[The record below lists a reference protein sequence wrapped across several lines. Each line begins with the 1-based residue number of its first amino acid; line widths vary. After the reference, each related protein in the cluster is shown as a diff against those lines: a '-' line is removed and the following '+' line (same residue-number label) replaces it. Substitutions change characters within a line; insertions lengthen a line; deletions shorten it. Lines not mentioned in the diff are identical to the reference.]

1 MVVSLLAGL
10 SPNAKAAV
18 GSVISGSHVSAV
30 MSMHTSK
37 ITSQNSTG
45 LLNSTAP
52 TIQSVALRV
61 SLVLNDL
68 YSSLLDIDVD
78 FKKILKTK
86 CKKSNSL
93 PHHRVSV
100 SQL

>member
-1 MVVSLLAGL
+1 MFELNEWKLHCGSIDPSLQG
-10 SPNAKAAV
+10 SPSNATAPV

-30 MSMHTSK
+30 MPIRTSQ

-45 LLNSTAP
+45 LLNSTSP
-52 TIQSVALRV
+52 TIHSIALRV

-78 FKKILKTK
+78 FNKILKTK
-86 CKKSNSL
+86 CRKE
-93 PHHRVSV
+93 
-100 SQL
+100 